1 MTYPFCHF
9 CLQKGVIFGL
19 LSDQRADISSDS
31 LDSIESV
38 AEGEI
43 LWVKLAMIF

>member
-1 MTYPFCHF
+1 M
-9 CLQKGVIFGL
+9 VFGL
-19 LSDQRADISSDS
+19 LSDQLADISSDS
-31 LDSIESV
+31 LDTIESV